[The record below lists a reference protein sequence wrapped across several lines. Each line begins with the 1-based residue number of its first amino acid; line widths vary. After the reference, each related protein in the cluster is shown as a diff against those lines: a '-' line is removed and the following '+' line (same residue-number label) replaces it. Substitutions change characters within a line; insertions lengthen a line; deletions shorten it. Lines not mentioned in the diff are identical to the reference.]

1 MKLFRELRACVVCT
15 CLLRLCLKGGGQ
27 HLWEELQ
34 EDWEK
39 ELHKRNNDKDHEGHQ
54 TEEVSTGPHQLQT
67 ETNADSHILYLHTLG
82 TPPKKNL
89 FCVSFLDKHFSG
101 LRCIH
106 VYMMMFVF

>member
-1 MKLFRELRACVVCT
+1 MKLFRQLRACVVCT

-54 TEEVSTGPHQLQT
+54 TEEVSTGPHQLQI
-67 ETNADSHILYLHTLG
+67 ETNADSHSLLYLHTLS
-82 TPPKKNL
+82 TPPKKIYFAFPSWINTSL
-89 FCVSFLDKHFSG
+89 VFRAL
-101 LRCIH
+101 
-106 VYMMMFVF
+106 MFT